1 MTKFKLIFYSI
12 LLVILSAAVYFRLN
26 TGDIYAHIGNY
37 YYKHNN
43 IPKAQM
49 FYEKSFYMGNEN
61 TALRETYVNSIINS
75 PLTVESQEKLVK
87 IAKGNIND
95 RASEKSKFF
104 LYDLKREVHRK
115 YKYNYIKQA
124 PYNQKIVRWNKMP
137 VTYCYKNVSSA
148 PQDYIK
154 EIDNA
159 FAEWEKNGPILF
171 SKIDNPKDANILINF
186 VGNKAEDIEFGKK
199 YIVAYTVPLINL
211 NKLEKME
218 ITFYLKNP
226 DGTTF
231 SSNQIYNT
239 ALHEIFH
246 ALGFMGHSFD
256 DENIMYLAKDNNALL
271 NDSRAELTE
280 ADITTLRLLYK
291 IKPDITNSN
300 ELESEYTPYLVLGD
314 DNEVNSS
321 KIKEAKNYIWQAP
334 TLPGGYIDL
343 AESYAAQKNYPA
355 AVKNLEKA
363 LTLADTDDIKYI
375 IYYNLAVSYFY
386 INHLE
391 MALDYTNKAME
402 IQNTGE
408 LHFLLAEIYTS
419 QGEDTLA
426 IKEYKYLTAQAPDN
440 MDYVINLANIYLKK
454 HRYLDARK
462 VLKNFIKN
470 NPKERKNKRLAGY
483 GILLF

>member
-37 YYKHNN
+37 YYKCNN

-171 SKIDNPKDANILINF
+171 SKIDNPKDEYTLLILSRLSELLPSGCIIPPPTESYVNTQCHF
-186 VGNKAEDIEFGKK
+186 IIPHFHEMKK
-199 YIVAYTVPLINL
+199 TYYQYKLKEISPWISLLALITSV
-211 NKLEKME
+211 
-218 ITFYLKNP
+218 IASTFSILTYLK
-226 DGTTF
+226 
-231 SSNQIYNT
+231 
-239 ALHEIFH
+239 
-246 ALGFMGHSFD
+246 
-256 DENIMYLAKDNNALL
+256 
-271 NDSRAELTE
+271 
-280 ADITTLRLLYK
+280 
-291 IKPDITNSN
+291 
-300 ELESEYTPYLVLGD
+300 
-314 DNEVNSS
+314 
-321 KIKEAKNYIWQAP
+321 
-334 TLPGGYIDL
+334 
-343 AESYAAQKNYPA
+343 
-355 AVKNLEKA
+355 
-363 LTLADTDDIKYI
+363 
-375 IYYNLAVSYFY
+375 
-386 INHLE
+386 
-391 MALDYTNKAME
+391 
-402 IQNTGE
+402 
-408 LHFLLAEIYTS
+408 
-419 QGEDTLA
+419 
-426 IKEYKYLTAQAPDN
+426 
-440 MDYVINLANIYLKK
+440 
-454 HRYLDARK
+454 
-462 VLKNFIKN
+462 
-470 NPKERKNKRLAGY
+470 
-483 GILLF
+483 